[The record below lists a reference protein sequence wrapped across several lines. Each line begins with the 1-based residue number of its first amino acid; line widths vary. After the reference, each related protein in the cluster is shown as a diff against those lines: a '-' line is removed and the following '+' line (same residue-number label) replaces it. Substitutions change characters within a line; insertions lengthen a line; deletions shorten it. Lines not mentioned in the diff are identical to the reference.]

1 MRQNKNLGL
10 NMVFFGGNLVKKAS
24 NATMNTT
31 QLLMKARTHLREGN
45 WASLNR
51 ALNAL
56 KLRRDRTGN
65 AALSQVQLN
74 QITNLNRRARL
85 ARRA

>member
-1 MRQNKNLGL
+1 MG
-10 NMVFFGGNLVKKAS
+10 FFGSNIGKRVN

-31 QLLMKARTHLREGN
+31 QLLMKARTLHREGN

-51 ALNAL
+51 ALAAL
-56 KLRRDRTGN
+56 KMRARRTGN
-65 AALSQVQLN
+65 SALSQVQLN
-74 QITNLNRRARL
+74 QIANLNRRARL